1 MKKDNE
7 KNDLRPEYD
16 FSKMRGG
23 VRGKHLESYRK
34 GTNLV
39 RLDADVAKAFKS
51 DKSVNDALRAVIR
64 AAEALRSAKR
74 SS

>member
-1 MKKDNE
+1 MKKGKTN
-7 KNDLRPEYD
+7 NDPRTEYD
-16 FSKMRGG
+16 FSKMSGG
-23 VRGKHLESYRK
+23 VRGKYLESYRS

-51 DKSVNDALRAVIR
+51 DKSVNDALRAVIQ
-64 AAEALRSAKR
+64 AAEALQSTKG

>member
-1 MKKDNE
+1 MKKD
-7 KNDLRPEYD
+7 KKDDLRPEYD
-16 FSKMRGG
+16 FSKMSGG

-39 RLDADVAKAFKS
+39 RLDADVAQAFKS

-64 AAEALRSAKR
+64 AAETLRSAKP